1 MRLRACLAVSMFAL
15 MSAAAPAMAQ
25 DTGPGID
32 RPVSFKEL
40 AERLAPA
47 VVNIS
52 TSQNIEANVEVPEF
66 PKGSP
71 LERFNDFFGNGEGRV
86 ASSLGSGFVIDAEGH
101 IATNNHVIEDAD
113 IIEVTFPNGDNYVAE
128 LLGRDPQTDVALL
141 KIDTGNDI
149 PFVNWADS
157 DTAEV
162 GEWVMAIGNPF
173 GYAGTVTA
181 GIVSARNRNID
192 HGRYDD
198 FIQSD
203 VAINKGNSGGPL
215 FDMNGDVVGMNTAI
229 LSPSGGSVGISFTT
243 PSNIVKSVV
252 EQLAKYGE
260 TRRGYLGVN
269 VQSVTK
275 DNAKSYKLSEPY
287 GAILTNIT
295 KDGPA
300 DKAGLKRGDLITEYN
315 GERLDKASDLGLLVA
330 NTEIGSVVD
339 IAYIRKR
346 KARSTQITVERLK
359 EKSTKSDKSKGEAQ
373 QSAALGIAVEDIT
386 DSVRRKHRI
395 RGDAKGVR
403 VTGIDRGSRASGKLR
418 IGDVIEQVELEDIID
433 VEDFTEKAD
442 AAMEAGES
450 VMLLI
455 NRGGSYLFYS
465 IADAS

>member
-1 MRLRACLAVSMFAL
+1 MRLRALIAISILAI
-15 MSAAAPAMAQ
+15 SAPVMAQ
-25 DTGPGID
+25 TSGPGID
-32 RPVSFKEL
+32 RPVSFKDL
-40 AERLAPA
+40 AERLSPA

-52 TSQNIEANVEVPEF
+52 TSQNIEANVEIPEF

-71 LERFNDFFGNGEGRV
+71 LERFNDFFGNGDGRV

-101 IATNNHVIEDAD
+101 IATNNHVIEGAD
-113 IIEVTFPNGDNYVAE
+113 IIEVTFPNGDSYVAE

-141 KIDTGNDI
+141 KIDTGKDI

-173 GYAGTVTA
+173 GYSGTVTA

-229 LSPSGGSVGISFTT
+229 LSPTGGSVGISFTT

-252 EQLAKYGE
+252 EQLSEYGE

-269 VQSVTK
+269 VQTVTK

-300 DKAGLKRGDLITEYN
+300 DKAGLKRGDLITSYN
-315 GERLDKASDLGLLVA
+315 GKRLEKASDLSLLVA
-330 NTEIGSVVD
+330 NTEIGASVDVK
-339 IAYIRKR
+339 YIRRR
-346 KARSTQITVERLK
+346 KEKTATLSVERLV
-359 EKSTKSDKSKGEAQ
+359 EKSTKSSKAKGEAQ
-373 QSAALGIAVEDIT
+373 QSAALGISVEDIT
-386 DSVRRKHRI
+386 DSVRRKYRI

-403 VTGIDRGSRASGKLR
+403 VMGIDRGSNASGKLR
-418 IGDVIEQVELEDIID
+418 IGDVIEQVELEDVED
-433 VEDFTEKAD
+433 VEDFTKKAE
-442 AAMEAGES
+442 AAKEEGGP

-455 NRGGSYLFYS
+455 NRGGAYLFYS
-465 IADAS
+465 IADGS